1 MEFRRV
7 LFRSA
12 RSFPGAF
19 PTGTSRGR
27 GSIKQARR
35 PRRRAP
41 SSTARCLRALQ
52 EAESALTQYAHD
64 RDQNARLRTARD
76 RSREAAGLQ
85 TRLARGGVV
94 SGLEVLDVE
103 RTLASAEAALAASN
117 TKLAGDRVHI
127 VLALGG
133 RSEERR
139 VGKECVRTGS
149 NRWW

>member
-1 MEFRRV
+1 MCA
-7 LFRSA
+7 SPI
-12 RSFPGAF
+12 S
-19 PTGTSRGR
+19 
-27 GSIKQARR
+27 
-35 PRRRAP
+35 P

-117 TKLAGDRVHI
+117 TKLAGDRVH
-127 VLALGG
+127 
-133 RSEERR
+133 RSEEHTSELQSLMRISYA
-139 VGKECVRTGS
+139 VFCLIKKKKTKQ
-149 NRWW
+149 N

>member
-1 MEFRRV
+1 MCA
-7 LFRSA
+7 SPI
-12 RSFPGAF
+12 S
-19 PTGTSRGR
+19 
-27 GSIKQARR
+27 
-35 PRRRAP
+35 P

-117 TKLAGDRVHI
+117 TQHAGDRVPI
-127 VLALGG
+127 FPARGG
-133 RSEERR
+133 GWGARSEERR
-139 VGKECVRTGS
+139 GG
-149 NRWW
+149 

>member
-1 MEFRRV
+1 MRISDWSSDV
-7 LFRSA
+7 CSSDL
-12 RSFPGAF
+12 
-19 PTGTSRGR
+19 SRGR

-35 PRRRAP
+35 PRRRSP

-103 RTLASAEAALAASN
+103 RTLASAEAAPAALN
-117 TKLAGDRVHI
+117 TKIAGDRVHI
-127 VLALGG
+127 FMALGG
-133 RSEERR
+133 GWEARDRKSVVE
-139 VGKECVRTGS
+139 GKWVEVRLDFGG
-149 NRWW
+149 